1 MREMSVRRSI
11 ILRMADVAVVMS
23 EVETQNLLLVVQG
36 CKGREGVGTRCVP
49 GGASSV
55 AEPLVN
61 QGEHHVI
68 PGTSERESHTVITLE
83 REGGWFRLPL

>member
-1 MREMSVRRSI
+1 MSI

-23 EVETQNLLLVVQG
+23 EVETQKLLLVVQG

-61 QGEHHVI
+61 LGERASRH
-68 PGTSERESHTVITLE
+68 PTKGRTPTQL
-83 REGGWFRLPL
+83 LP